1 MLSRMAGALYWTGR
15 YLERADF
22 MARLLDA
29 TQRFAALPAPALKL
43 DGGPWISAL
52 KTAEALDGF
61 EASGDPPTG
70 IAVAR
75 FLALSRAHPSSI
87 IECVEKARTNARA
100 TRTCLTSQTWAAIND
115 LYLDARRVAA
125 GSPGPSELADFL
137 ERVKTAL
144 LLYNGALQRT
154 QLRDES
160 FHFMSLGGAVE
171 RADNTA
177 RLLDVKYHLLL
188 PKGEAVGGGLD
199 YFHWSTIL
207 RTVGAATA
215 YHWVYRAELKPWLV
229 ADLLLLNRRMP
240 RSLAASIEL
249 AMRQLDAL
257 SSRSGRRGPAHRMAA
272 SLSQR
277 LADTDIDSVF
287 ARGLHEFVVA
297 FIAENNALGSA
308 IAEQYGF

>member
-1 MLSRMAGALYWTGR
+1 MLSRTAGALYWTGR

-22 MARLLDA
+22 VARLLDA
-29 TQRFAALPAPALKL
+29 SQRFGAIPAAELGL
-43 DGGPWISAL
+43 DDGPWTSAL
-52 KTAEALDGF
+52 KTAGAI
-61 EASGDPPTG
+61 ASFAAVGEPPTG
-70 IAVAR
+70 GAVTR
-75 FLALSRAHPSSI
+75 HLTLSRAHPSSI
-87 IECVEKARTNARA
+87 LECVEKARANARA
-100 TRTCLTSQTWAAIND
+100 TRTCLTTETWTAIND
-115 LYLDARRVAA
+115 LRHDARRVAGA
-125 GSPGPSELADFL
+125 SVGAADLADFL
-137 ERVKTAL
+137 ERVKAAI

-160 FHFMSLGGAVE
+160 YYFLTLGGAVE

-177 RLLDVKYHLLL
+177 RLVDVKYHLLL
-188 PKGEAVGGGLD
+188 PHGEEVGGGLD

-215 YHWVYRAELKPWLV
+215 YHWVYRTELKPWLV

-249 AMRQLDAL
+249 ASRELDAL
-257 SSRSGRRGPAHRMAA
+257 SARSGRRGPAHRMAA
-272 SLSQR
+272 SLALR
-277 LADTDIDSVF
+277 LADADIDTIF

-297 FIAENNALGSA
+297 FIAENNALGAA